1 MTMWQRYS
9 TFLRQPPELTV
20 EWRDPVT
27 GARGWLI
34 INSLRGGAAGGGT
47 RMRPGVNPREVTYL
61 AKAMELKFALA
72 GPAIGGAK
80 AGIDFDPFDP
90 RKPEILQRW
99 YTAIRPYLQDS
110 YGTAG
115 DLGVDEVLDVIPA
128 ISRLGIGHPQ
138 EGIVRGHLRPE
149 GEGLRR
155 IIANLQG
162 GVEAPVH
169 AALALTD
176 YLQIASIT
184 DIANAPSASAANSSA
199 AHAVAADANTTG
211 MSAPAAGAPVTVA
224 DMVTGYGVAYTIRHY
239 YERRGRSLDGVRV
252 LLEGFGNV
260 GAACGLYLARWGARI
275 VAIADLRSVLIAP
288 DGLDA
293 TEVEELIRRREDKLL
308 PADDPR
314 LIPPAERA
322 RFLETP
328 AEIFIC
334 AAASGS
340 VGAETLDR
348 LAASGVEI
356 IASGANHPFREGRLG
371 STRVARL
378 ADRRFAILPDI
389 LANCGMARTFSYLME
404 EGAVPRSE
412 SIFAAVDRTI
422 GDTLDE
428 VLERAGIHSLSI
440 GGEATAQGGSGSGS
454 AGDARTRP
462 VRGSSSRADRRV
474 SGLLAATLG
483 LGLDRVG
490 AP

>member
-1 MTMWQRYS
+1 MWQRYS
-9 TFLRQPPELTV
+9 NFLRQPPELTV
-20 EWRDPVT
+20 DWRDPVT

-47 RMRPGVNPREVTYL
+47 RMRAGVDPREVTYL

-90 RKPEILQRW
+90 RKPEVLQRW
-99 YTAIRPYLQDS
+99 YTAIRPYLRDR

-115 DLGVDEVLDVIPA
+115 DLGVDEVIDVIPA
-128 ISRLGIGHPQ
+128 IGRLGIGHPQ
-138 EGIVRGHLRPE
+138 EGIVRGHFRPE
-149 GEGLRR
+149 GETLRR

-169 AALALTD
+169 PANALA
-176 YLQIASIT
+176 S
-184 DIANAPSASAANSSA
+184 
-199 AHAVAADANTTG
+199 
-211 MSAPAAGAPVTVA
+211 APVTVA
-224 DMVTGYGVAYTIRHY
+224 DMITGYGVAYTIRHY
-239 YERRGRSLDGVRV
+239 YERRGRTLEGVRV

-275 VAIADLRSVLIAP
+275 AAIADLRSVLIDP

-293 TEVEELIRRREDKLL
+293 AEVERLIARRENKLL
-308 PADDPR
+308 PTDDPR
-314 LIPPAERA
+314 IIPAEERA
-322 RFLETP
+322 HFYETP
-328 AEIFIC
+328 AEVFVA

-340 VGAETLDR
+340 IGAETLDR
-348 LAASGVEI
+348 LAASGVQV
-356 IASGANHPFREGRLG
+356 IASGANHPFREARLG

-404 EGAVPRSE
+404 EGAVPKSE
-412 SIFAAVDRTI
+412 PIFGAVDRTI
-422 GDTLDE
+422 STTLDE
-428 VLERAGIHSLSI
+428 ILDRAGV
-440 GGEATAQGGSGSGS
+440 GSS
-454 AGDARTRP
+454 AGARSSPGRRNRNGDR
-462 VRGSSSRADRRV
+462 VR
-474 SGLLAATLG
+474 GLLAATLG

>member
-1 MTMWQRYS
+1 MMTMWQRYS
-9 TFLRQPPELTV
+9 NFLRQPPELTV
-20 EWRDPVT
+20 DWRDPIT
-27 GARGWLI
+27 GARGWLT

-47 RMRPGVNPREVTYL
+47 RMRPGVGPREVTYL

-90 RKPEILQRW
+90 RKPEVLQRW
-99 YTAIRPYLQDS
+99 YTAIKPYLEDR

-138 EGIVRGHLRPE
+138 EGIVRGHFQPE
-149 GEGLRR
+149 GDGLKR
-155 IIANLQG
+155 IIAYLQG
-162 GVEAPVH
+162 CVEAPVI
-169 AALALTD
+169 AALALPSLPNLTHE
-176 YLQIASIT
+176 QP
-184 DIANAPSASAANSSA
+184 ANVP
-199 AHAVAADANTTG
+199 TT
-211 MSAPAAGAPVTVA
+211 GAPVTVA
-224 DMVTGYGVAYTIRHY
+224 DMITGYGVAYTIRHY
-239 YERRGRSLDGVRV
+239 YEHRGRSLEGVRV

-275 VAIADLRSVLIAP
+275 AAITDLNSVLISP

-293 TEVEELIRRREDKLL
+293 AEVEALIARRVDKLI
-308 PADDPR
+308 PTDDPR
-314 LIPPAERA
+314 IIPVEERA
-322 RFLETP
+322 RFFETP
-328 AEIFIC
+328 AEVFVC
-334 AAASGS
+334 AAASSS
-340 VGAETLDR
+340 VGAEILDR
-348 LAASGVEI
+348 LAASGVQV

-412 SIFAAVDRTI
+412 SIFDAVDRTI

-428 VLERAGIHSLSI
+428 VLERAGI
-440 GGEATAQGGSGSGS
+440 GPVS
-454 AGDARTRP
+454 AGAEPTTLGTADTVGLGRIASAR
-462 VRGSSSRADRRV
+462 VGSSLAGRRV
-474 SGLLAATLG
+474 RGLLAATLG

>member
-1 MTMWQRYS
+1 MTTMWQRYS
-9 TFLRQPPELTV
+9 DFLRRPPELTV

-27 GARGWLI
+27 AARGWLI

-47 RMRPGVNPREVTYL
+47 RMRSGVTPREVTYL

-80 AGIDFDPFDP
+80 AGIDFDPLDP

-99 YTAIRPYLQDS
+99 YTAIRPYLETH

-128 ISRLGIGHPQ
+128 IGRLGIGHPQ
-138 EGIVRGHLRPE
+138 EGIVRGHFRPE

-155 IIANLQG
+155 IIANLQA

-169 AALALTD
+169 PALALTPGP
-176 YLQIASIT
+176 
-184 DIANAPSASAANSSA
+184 NAGVP
-199 AHAVAADANTTG
+199 VG
-211 MSAPAAGAPVTVA
+211 GATVA
-224 DMVTGYGVAYTIRHY
+224 DMITGYGVAHTIRHY
-239 YERRGRSLDGVRV
+239 YERRGRGLEGVRV

-275 VAIADLRSVLIAP
+275 VAIADVRSVLLAHE
-288 DGLDA
+288 GLGA
-293 TEVEELIRRREDKLL
+293 AEVEELILRREHKLL
-308 PADDPR
+308 PGDDPR
-314 LIPPAERA
+314 LIPAAERE
-322 RFLETP
+322 RFFEP
-328 AEIFIC
+328 AADVFVC

-340 VGAETLDR
+340 VSAETLDR
-348 LAASGVEI
+348 LAASGVEV

-371 STRVARL
+371 ATRVARL
-378 ADRRFAILPDI
+378 ADRRFTILPDI

-404 EGAVPRSE
+404 EGAVPRAE
-412 SIFAAVDRTI
+412 PIFEAVDRTI
-422 GDTLDE
+422 SETLDE
-428 VLERAGIHSLSI
+428 ILERAG
-440 GGEATAQGGSGSGS
+440 
-454 AGDARTRP
+454 AR
-462 VRGSSSRADRRV
+462 
-474 SGLLAATLG
+474 GLLAATLG